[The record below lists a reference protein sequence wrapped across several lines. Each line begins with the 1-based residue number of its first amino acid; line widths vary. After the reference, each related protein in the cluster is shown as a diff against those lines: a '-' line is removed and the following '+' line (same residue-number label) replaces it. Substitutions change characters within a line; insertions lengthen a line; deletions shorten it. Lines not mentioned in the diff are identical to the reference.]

1 MSNANAQKFFL
12 GPNASA
18 DEIGAHNRLEF
29 SHNTISSYKLHSK
42 VAQGLLMNPNTK
54 CLTSYNEKGMHMW
67 DPLTLKQHFKN
78 QFSQDKSSAFISC
91 ICYSKKW
98 HLYFA
103 CM

>member
-1 MSNANAQKFFL
+1 
-12 GPNASA
+12 
-18 DEIGAHNRLEF
+18 
-29 SHNTISSYKLHSK
+29 
-42 VAQGLLMNPNTK
+42 
-54 CLTSYNEKGMHMW
+54 LTSYNEKGMHMW